1 MGDARVASTTCTVS
15 IIVGEAEVVDGA
27 AAFARSPIPV
37 DINGLSSSFSFLLCH
52 SNAETAQIVI
62 IDELD
67 SGLFKCRLNFDQS

>member
-1 MGDARVASTTCTVS
+1 MEPQLLHGRY
-15 IIVGEAEVVDGA
+15 
-27 AAFARSPIPV
+27 PV

-67 SGLFKCRLNFDQS
+67 SGLFKCRLNFDQIETYPPATLPDFQYAEWLQR